1 MATGPGYPQGS
12 NTFIP
17 ADISGRIRV
26 GFSRSPKKFALP
38 RYVQYVETP
47 SSSFYWLRM
56 TTQEAARV
64 LSVNDFEW
72 PDGSPDRATDTG
84 TESFNFVP
92 DITHRRSYK
101 FRVGQKAADQAVWP
115 LVESQSGIKA
125 AQCMTAR
132 TIRWATAFEN
142 TANWAKAG
150 DTANLSTN
158 HFSTATNLVGAKL
171 DTGSSTNPIIR
182 KAFSVIARVINQD
195 TMGVINYEPNSFNIV
210 MNPNTAISLANSPE
224 IHDYIKGSYWARE
237 EIDSGSSPNAFWGL
251 PSTLYGYPIIVEN
264 TIKTTNLKG
273 LDKAATTVMSDGV
286 ILFTSRPGGIDGQ
299 YGAPS
304 FSTLTMFWW
313 KEEMTVEMKGDS
325 WDRLYY
331 GRVVEDNTEV
341 VTCPASGYLL
351 TECTTNIGSGSGA

>member
-1 MATGPGYPQGS
+1 MATGPGYPQGH

-26 GFSRSPKKFALP
+26 GFSRDPKKFAIP

-47 SSSFYWLRM
+47 NNSFYWLKL

-64 LSVNDFEW
+64 ISVNDFEW
-72 PDGSPDRATDTG
+72 PDGQPDRATDTG
-84 TESFNFVP
+84 DESFNFVP
-92 DITHRRSYK
+92 QITQRRSYK
-101 FRVGQKAADQAVWP
+101 FRVGQMAADQAVWP
-115 LVESQSGIKA
+115 ITEVQAGIKA

-132 TIRWATAFEN
+132 TMRWTSTFEN
-142 TANWAKAG
+142 TANWASSA

-158 HFSTATNLVGAKL
+158 HYSDATTLVGAKL
-171 DTGSSTNPIIR
+171 DTGSSTNPLIR

-195 TMGVINYEPNSFNIV
+195 TMGVINYEPGSFNIV
-210 MNPNTAISLANSPE
+210 MNPNTAISLANSQE

-237 EIDSGSSPNAFWGL
+237 ELDTGSSPNAFWGL

-264 TIKTTNLKG
+264 TIKTTNLKN
-273 LDKAATTVMSDGV
+273 LAKTASLAMSDGV
-286 ILFTSRPGGIDGQ
+286 ILFASRVGGLDGV

-304 FSTLTMFWW
+304 FSTLTMFWY
-313 KEEMTVEMKGDS
+313 KEEMTVEMRADS

-331 GRVVEDNTEV
+331 GRVVENTYEV

-351 TECTTNIGSGSGA
+351 TGCTTNIGSGSGA